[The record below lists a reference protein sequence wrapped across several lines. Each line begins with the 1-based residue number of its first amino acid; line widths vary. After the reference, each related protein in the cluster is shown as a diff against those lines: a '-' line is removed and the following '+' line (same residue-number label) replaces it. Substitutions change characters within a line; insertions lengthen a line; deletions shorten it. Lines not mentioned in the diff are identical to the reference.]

1 MTRGRQLI
9 RSALGHLLVTCDVSR
24 LELFVEGLSTRGVIN
39 GMEDTPGWDARLLNE
54 EMLEMVRRECPET
67 AKRAETKSYYKW
79 QEEHK
84 RALSVLG
91 QMAMEIAYGCM
102 FYECIIAEK
111 PYLERIERQRAYN
124 ANKEP
129 VNVKGEAE
137 INAIIFNF
145 FLYFRSRL

>member
-1 MTRGRQLI
+1 
-9 RSALGHLLVTCDVSR
+9 
-24 LELFVEGLSTRGVIN
+24 
-39 GMEDTPGWDARLLNE
+39 
-54 EMLEMVRRECPET
+54 
-67 AKRAETKSYYKW
+67 
-79 QEEHK
+79 
-84 RALSVLG
+84 
-91 QMAMEIAYGCM
+91 MAMEIAYGYM

-137 INAIIFNF
+137 NNAIIFIF